1 MKKEDKGKK
10 NFNLK
15 TVGKGTTLAA
25 MVAALG
31 ISLGTEIKNVYA
43 QGNDLNS
50 SSKLKLEGSLALKL
64 ETGGSQE
71 IKLTNQIISGRI
83 VSISGNQVTIV
94 DTLNKKSTYSVSLS
108 SGGNVSEYLSSHYQ
122 VGGSISGKIVN
133 GKLVLQ
139 DVSSR

>member
-71 IKLTNQIISGRI
+71 IKLTNQIISGRKR
-83 VSISGNQVTIV
+83 V
-94 DTLNKKSTYSVSLS
+94 DAFEAARLHRIEGLDGIHTL
-108 SGGNVSEYLSSHYQ
+108 
-122 VGGSISGKIVN
+122 
-133 GKLVLQ
+133 
-139 DVSSR
+139 DAF